1 MGVVTILA
9 GDVEGDITQ
18 TEIDGVIAR
27 TALFAPCILSEAL
40 PEPLERAARDII
52 VQALKRR
59 AQGGS
64 GAIVTEG
71 TPHFNRT
78 IDNRQT
84 FKDLFYASERDELL
98 VICRTASGIESSGG
112 VLPAGEFPAPE
123 VYPDAVSVPV
133 W

>member
-84 FKDLFYASERDELL
+84 FKNLFYASERDELRA
-98 VICRTASGIESSGG
+98 ICAAASGVTVSGG
-112 VLPAGEFPAPE
+112 VLPSGAFPEAE
-123 VYPDAVSVPV
+123 VYPDAVPV
-133 W
+133 RVR